1 MVRPTFELL
10 TYADDELCWRE
21 GGEGHL
27 NNDGND
33 DWIKRTICHKD
44 INRKVGDALH
54 GDGYNFD
61 FDDDAN
67 DDYTPLRMWRGKNR
81 LCSVATHCPLNY
93 DNHLMII
100 HIIL

>member
-1 MVRPTFELL
+1 MVRLTFELL

-33 DWIKRTICHKD
+33 DWIKRTTCHKD
-44 INRKVGDALH
+44 INRKVGDALD

-61 FDDDAN
+61 FD

-93 DNHLMII
+93 DNHLII